1 MTINVGML
9 RGILAAPTPKTPLS
23 LYGTFSLPAPMAPQS
38 GSIPVTRTTRSRW
51 RRSVKLRRPMS
62 CPSRQKM
69 AKASLTGVAH
79 TGARRKATMITLRH
93 LRGTTAVA
101 VMDPRWR
108 SHAVEEM
115 RSPEMIR
122 WRHRQG
128 YGSSRWTTA
137 SLIKAMDRAEVG
149 RMIRGMGGRTGVLG
163 GRTGIL
169 GGRSRALGGR
179 TRALTGSAGAIART
193 TLLGGGTD

>member
-1 MTINVGML
+1 MEL
-9 RGILAAPTPKTPLS
+9 R
-23 LYGTFSLPAPMAPQS
+23 
-38 GSIPVTRTTRSRW
+38 W
-51 RRSVKLRRPMS
+51 PMS
-62 CPSRQKM
+62 YPSRQTM

-93 LRGTTAVA
+93 LRGTAAVA

-122 WRHRQG
+122 WRHRQRRHRQG
-128 YGSSRWTTA
+128 WTTA
-137 SLIKAMDRAEVG
+137 SLIEAMDGAEVG

-163 GRTGIL
+163 GRREI
-169 GGRSRALGGR
+169 
-179 TRALTGSAGAIART
+179 
-193 TLLGGGTD
+193 

>member
-1 MTINVGML
+1 M
-9 RGILAAPTPKTPLS
+9 
-23 LYGTFSLPAPMAPQS
+23 
-38 GSIPVTRTTRSRW
+38 
-51 RRSVKLRRPMS
+51 
-62 CPSRQKM
+62 
-69 AKASLTGVAH
+69 
-79 TGARRKATMITLRH
+79 
-93 LRGTTAVA
+93 
-101 VMDPRWR
+101 
-108 SHAVEEM
+108 EEM

-122 WRHRQG
+122 WRHRQRRHRQG
-128 YGSSRWTTA
+128 WTTA
-137 SLIKAMDRAEVG
+137 SLIEAMDGAEVG